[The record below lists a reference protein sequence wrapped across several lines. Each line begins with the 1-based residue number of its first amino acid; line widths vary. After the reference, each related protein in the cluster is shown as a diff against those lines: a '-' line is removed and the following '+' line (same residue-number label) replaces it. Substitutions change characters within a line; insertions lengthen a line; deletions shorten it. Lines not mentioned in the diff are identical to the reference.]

1 MARIENNDKQRGT
14 FWKRATAATLAVGM
28 LAGGASGA
36 YASGKDNHGGK
47 DSIQVLPIKQ
57 ALPAKGKVKA
67 NAGIN
72 LDFKDLNQQNWQWAY
87 ESIIR
92 LASKQVFNGYED
104 GSFKPSNTIKRI
116 EAIVAAVRLLGLKEE
131 AEKPE
136 NMDATLNFKDFKQVQ
151 QKYSWAVG
159 YLEVALEN
167 DLFSETETSVQA
179 EKPADRLW
187 AAILLVKALKL
198 EDEAKAKMDTQLQF
212 RDAKQI
218 PAGAVGYVAVAVEK
232 GLITGYGD
240 NTFKPNKPV
249 TRAEL
254 AALLDRADEQLPDQ
268 DAAAVTGTVEAIS
281 GTALTV
287 KKPDGTIAA
296 LTLDANVFIFRKD
309 AKVAP
314 TALKAGD
321 EVLIRT
327 YQGNVVFIEVTKA
340 AEDAVTVTDAG
351 TVAAFTLNA
360 NGKIAT
366 ISILKTVNGVLST
379 VLYNV
384 SENVTIT
391 GGSGVLSPN
400 ANVVVTLTNNAVT
413 SIAILS

>member
-1 MARIENNDKQRGT
+1 
-14 FWKRATAATLAVGM
+14 
-28 LAGGASGA
+28 
-36 YASGKDNHGGK
+36 
-47 DSIQVLPIKQ
+47 
-57 ALPAKGKVKA
+57 
-67 NAGIN
+67 
-72 LDFKDLNQQNWQWAY
+72 
-87 ESIIR
+87 
-92 LASKQVFNGYED
+92 
-104 GSFKPSNTIKRI
+104 
-116 EAIVAAVRLLGLKEE
+116 
-131 AEKPE
+131 
-136 NMDATLNFKDFKQVQ
+136 
-151 QKYSWAVG
+151 
-159 YLEVALEN
+159 
-167 DLFSETETSVQA
+167 
-179 EKPADRLW
+179 
-187 AAILLVKALKL
+187 
-198 EDEAKAKMDTQLQF
+198 MDTQLQF